1 MFLFATTV
9 ALSFLGPLV
18 NAQSTNDT
26 ALGIA
31 AIEAHFTNAKL
42 VPDLLATFDPGAI
55 MTVTFSGVGA
65 ISPGQ
70 NLTTEQVAAAP
81 ELTIVPA
88 NSSVSLTGNYTL
100 VMADADI
107 VGTNESVG
115 QTRHWLVNGVT
126 LKSGNSSN
134 SSSSSSPLNVSTTGG
149 VAVTEYAGPAPP
161 QGSGPHRYVILLL
174 PQPSSFSPPS
184 NLSKPG
190 VAVSVFNLDD
200 YISTSHLGEPVAG
213 MYFEVQQGATDS
225 NITIPATSAV
235 VSSTLKPVTPAT
247 STASSSASAAKQS
260 GTKNAANRS
269 GNSLFAIPASFV
281 ILLASYIYL

>member
-18 NAQSTNDT
+18 NAQATNGT
-26 ALGIA
+26 ALEIA

-42 VPDLLATFDPGAI
+42 VPDLLATFAPSAVL
-55 MTVTFSGVGA
+55 TVTFSGVGA

-70 NLTTEQVAAAP
+70 NLSTQQVAAAP

-88 NSSVSLTGNYTL
+88 NSSVSLAGNYTL

-126 LKSGNSSN
+126 LKNGTSSN
-134 SSSSSSPLNVSTTGG
+134 SSSSALNVSTTGG
-149 VAVTEYAGPAPP
+149 VAVTDYAGPAPP

-184 NLSKPG
+184 NLSKPNVG
-190 VAVSVFNLDD
+190 VSVFHLDE
-200 YISTSHLGEPVAG
+200 YISSSHLGEPIAG
-213 MYFEVQQGATDS
+213 MYFDVQQGTTDS

-235 VSSTLKPVTPAT
+235 VSSTLKPATPAS

-269 GNSLFAIPASFV
+269 GNSLLAIPASFV